1 MFLEKVNWSRQ
12 VICRFCIILSQSLSR
27 LLCLMCHRN
36 LRIAL
41 WASKGVSES
50 PFTLPDVPQTLYIDG

>member
-1 MFLEKVNWSRQ
+1 MSAN
-12 VICRFCIILSQSLSR
+12 R

-41 WASKGVSES
+41 WASKGVSEY
-50 PFTLPDVPQTLYIDG
+50 PFTLPDVPQMLYIDG